1 VPSGRA
7 TYAALA
13 ICAALAAPATASAAA
28 TDKSSAGGVVFVET
42 PRIGKVVCVK
52 RCAAGKR
59 VQGGSLVRLS
69 GRSLGDVSAA
79 VFHGSDG
86 DADDVRTTRVR
97 SLGTRRARARVPKKA
112 VSGPISLVTAAEVSS
127 PPSQPLAILP
137 PLPGDVLAGAD
148 HVFPVRGKFRFGG
161 SAGRFG
167 AGRGGRSHHG
177 HDVFARCGTPMVAA
191 RGGSVQMEGYH
202 GLAGYY
208 LVIDGEDTA
217 TDYVYMHLAER
228 SPFRRGDSVAT
239 GQRIGSVG
247 DTGNASGCHLH
258 FELWSGPGYYEG
270 GRPFDPFPALRSWA
284 RADAARRAARS

>member
-1 VPSGRA
+1 MPSGRA

-137 PLPGDVLAGAD
+137 PLPGDVLAGMVGALWA
-148 HVFPVRGKFRFGG
+148 RGLG
-161 SAGRFG
+161 SMEAAISG
-167 AGRGGRSHHG
+167 AYWHG
-177 HDVFARCGTPMVAA
+177 VAA
-191 RGGSVQMEGYH
+191 EATGESV
-202 GLAGYY
+202 L
-208 LVIDGEDTA
+208 T
-217 TDYVYMHLAER
+217 AER
-228 SPFRRGDSVAT
+228 LLGS
-239 GQRIGSVG
+239 IG
-247 DTGNASGCHLH
+247 
-258 FELWSGPGYYEG
+258 
-270 GRPFDPFPALRSWA
+270 RWA
-284 RADAARRAARS
+284 W